1 MQDKQKTLLVI
12 AGEPSGDAHAAALI
26 EQLRKVYGDLRIF
39 GIGGEALAAT
49 GMEQLYHIKEMA
61 FLGLSEVIKHLP
73 FIRRV
78 QTDLL
83 DRAEK
88 EKPAAAILVDYPGFN
103 LRMARLLKKR
113 GIPVIYYIS
122 PQLWAWGKRRV
133 KKIQRYVDKML
144 VVFPF
149 EVRFYQEH
157 GINAEY
163 VGHPLVDKHA
173 ALAPEKTK
181 QIDPRRVTIGLLPG
195 SRRQEVENL
204 LPLMVKTARILHQE
218 KKIHQA
224 EIVKVEHLEKA
235 LYDNCL
241 TAHDTFIT
249 ITEKPLY
256 AALPDYDAVFV
267 ASGTAT
273 LETGYYGVP
282 MIIVYRVSK
291 LTYFLARYLIKID
304 SIGLVNIVA
313 EKKVVSELIQN
324 EFTPQIAAQEM
335 EYLLIPE
342 KNREIRKELAG
353 IRTKLGD
360 PGASYR
366 AAKAVNNFL
375 QNISKEVPNN

>member
-78 QTDLL
+78 QMDLL
-83 DRAEK
+83 DKAEK

-204 LPLMVKTARILHQE
+204 LPLMV
-218 KKIHQA
+218 
-224 EIVKVEHLEKA
+224 
-235 LYDNCL
+235 
-241 TAHDTFIT
+241 
-249 ITEKPLY
+249 
-256 AALPDYDAVFV
+256 
-267 ASGTAT
+267 
-273 LETGYYGVP
+273 
-282 MIIVYRVSK
+282 
-291 LTYFLARYLIKID
+291 
-304 SIGLVNIVA
+304 
-313 EKKVVSELIQN
+313 
-324 EFTPQIAAQEM
+324 
-335 EYLLIPE
+335 
-342 KNREIRKELAG
+342 
-353 IRTKLGD
+353 
-360 PGASYR
+360 
-366 AAKAVNNFL
+366 
-375 QNISKEVPNN
+375 